1 MKRAIILLGGLCVI
15 AVAGVVVWQTGLTQS
30 AHGDGFSPSA
40 GTTVAYRVGHRV
52 VVREAADENGPT
64 DRWAQTYGLMR
75 YRAED
80 FGDTRQLHISPLT
93 LVAHNQDGPV
103 FTSQL
108 AALYSS
114 ADLRHVQERG
124 FDMPFD
130 SDGALALE
138 RPRTRALAALAEQI
152 DTPDG
157 NPILDQLIVPTL
169 PPALASHLAPRVGA
183 THVLERYR
191 GLSHI
196 RATVERVDDDTLTI
210 RLETT
215 DRSRTVADNGAPET
229 ADRSRLLARL
239 RVNRHDGWIESMTRV
254 RRDYATRDGR
264 AVAIDHVTRA
274 RRKRDLL
281 TGDMHDTSDPF
292 WGVTDESPDDVEVR
306 QSPANTRQPDPATD
320 DPAFDTRETA
330 LRVELSVLHLGVRVD
345 DEHARLPLNTVALT
359 DLTLYDRE
367 DRPVE
372 LPIELNNIL
381 PSWDYRTFEPGRL
394 FIYAPLAGDPA
405 IFEPVAR
412 AEATLTYRQTKSR
425 SVTIALDDARHELT
439 HGPARVSV
447 EPDAAADNVWWLQ
460 IENRDGYAYK
470 RSWAQAAPGVHA
482 MAGVA
487 PRDSWLSAA
496 EAELMA
502 RVDSPSAE
510 IETVRVQ
517 ADHAPAAYPLMR
529 ITPGK
534 TRSYTVEFKR
544 RDTPQDERG
553 DRP

>member
-1 MKRAIILLGGLCVI
+1 MKRAIILAGASCAVV
-15 AVAGVVVWQTGLTQS
+15 VAGVIVWQTGIIQS
-30 AHGDGFSPSA
+30 AQGDRFSPSA
-40 GTTVAYRVGHRV
+40 GTTVVYRVGHRV
-52 VVREAADENGPT
+52 VMREAANENGPT

-93 LVAHNQDGPV
+93 LVARNQDGAV

-108 AALYSS
+108 AALYPSGE
-114 ADLRHVQERG
+114 LRRVQKRG

-138 RPRTRALAALAEQI
+138 RPRSPALATLAEQI
-152 DTPDG
+152 DAPDG
-157 NPILDQLIVPTL
+157 NPVLDQLIVPAL
-169 PPALASHLAPRVGA
+169 PPALAAHLPVRVGA
-183 THVLERYR
+183 THRLERYA

-196 RATVERVDDDTLTI
+196 RATVERVDDDTFTV

-215 DRSRTVADNGAPET
+215 ERSRAVADGAPET
-229 ADRSRLLARL
+229 ADRPRLLARL

-274 RRKRDLL
+274 LRKRDLL
-281 TGDMHDTSDPF
+281 TGDMNDTSDPF

-306 QSPANTRQPDPATD
+306 QSPANTRQPDPAID

-330 LRVELSVLHLGVRVD
+330 LRVELSVLHLGVRYD

-372 LPIELNNIL
+372 LPIELSNIL

-394 FIYAPLAGDPA
+394 FIYSPLAGDPA

-412 AEATLTYRQTKSR
+412 AEATLTYRTLQSQ
-425 SVTIALDDARHELT
+425 SVTIALDDTRHELT

-447 EPDAAADNVWWLQ
+447 EPDADTDNVWWLQ

-487 PRDSWLSAA
+487 PHDSWLSAA
-496 EAELMA
+496 EAQLLA
-502 RVDSPSAE
+502 RVDSPDAE
-510 IETVRVQ
+510 IETIRVQ

-529 ITPGK
+529 TTPGS
-534 TRSYTVEFKR
+534 TRTYTVEFKR
-544 RDTPQDERG
+544 HDTPPDEGG